1 MRRIQTFEVSLK
13 AFIVRGGSALFVR
26 EADSGYWELP
36 GGRIDAGEEWD
47 AHANVLAREM
57 REELGAGF
65 AVTFGTEAVTWTRQ
79 RPEDGV
85 FQFIVARIGQPEGTG
100 LDNTGMGVIEPVLS
114 SEHDA
119 MGWFDL
125 AAARRLGFPERSGY
139 QDGIMALFQ
148 LACR

>member
-13 AFIVRGGSALFVR
+13 AFIVRGDKALFTR

-47 AHANVLAREM
+47 THASVLSREM

-65 AVTFGTEAVTWTRQ
+65 AVSFGAEAVTWTRQ
-79 RPEDGV
+79 RPSDGV
-85 FQFIVARIGQPEGTG
+85 FQFIVARIGRPEFKSAGP
-100 LDNTGMGVIEPVLS
+100 MEPVLS

-119 MGWFDL
+119 MGWFELDE
-125 AAARRLGFPERSGY
+125 ARRLGFPERSGY
-139 QDGIMALFQ
+139 LGGIEALWP
-148 LACR
+148 LAKR